1 MHIHLNES
9 IVGGVQNAYAS
20 IIDTPGVRRFVLNDI
35 AADELALYFREFE
48 PLIGKCKFGTNCKHE
63 SEPGCKILEAVEA
76 GVISEERFESWQRIR
91 EEIRTGSWED

>member
-1 MHIHLNES
+1 
-9 IVGGVQNAYAS
+9 
-20 IIDTPGVRRFVLNDI
+20 
-35 AADELALYFREFE
+35 LALYFREFE

-91 EEIRTGSWED
+91 EEIRTGSWDD